1 MALPGADRVWDL
13 QRLQGLQD
21 PASCV
26 KCRVLTLTLNVDHE
40 GQERLS

>member
-1 MALPGADRVWDL
+1 MALPGAERVQDL
-13 QRLQGLQD
+13 EQLQGLQD

-26 KCRVLTLTLNVDHE
+26 KCRVLALTLNLDHK